1 MNIKEQKRENR
12 KKKIEKYTR
21 GINEKTLDKPKIQAH
36 NKQRVKTDTKCLPRQ
51 FGHHTGTT
59 WGYKEF
65 YNGWVKRQ
73 DKPEIYD
80 EKIGNRDK
88 GKVL

>member
-1 MNIKEQKRENR
+1 MK
-12 KKKIEKYTR
+12 
-21 GINEKTLDKPKIQAH
+21 KTLDKPKIQAH
-36 NKQRVKTDTKCLPRQ
+36 NKQRVKTDTKCLRRQ

-80 EKIGNRDK
+80 EKLVNRDK
-88 GKVL
+88 IFWSKGKDTV

>member
-1 MNIKEQKRENR
+1 MK
-12 KKKIEKYTR
+12 
-21 GINEKTLDKPKIQAH
+21 QAH
-36 NKQRVKTDTKCLPRQ
+36 NKDTNKNRYKVPRRRQ

-73 DKPEIYD
+73 DKPDIYD
-80 EKIGNRDK
+80 KKREQG
-88 GKVL
+88 